1 MQNLTINPKF
11 IGKTI
16 TKKLPHGTQKI
27 EVDKLRPSQYGRIYA
42 MGFEEIFLTEK
53 DNGKEREHTSNEE
66 ATNSGGTTPVVERVQ
81 TAPKK
86 SGAKRTN
93 SKPKNG

>member
-16 TKKLPHGTQKI
+16 TKELSHGTQKI
-27 EVDKLRPSQYGRIYA
+27 EVDKLRPSQYGRVYA
-42 MGFEEIFLTEK
+42 MGFEEIFLIEN
-53 DNGKEREHTSNEE
+53 DNGEEREHSSNTEVE
-66 ATNSGGTTPVVERVQ
+66 NSGGITPVVERVQ

-93 SKPKNG
+93 SKSKNG

>member
-11 IGKTI
+11 IGKVV
-16 TKKLPHGTQKI
+16 TKELPHGTQKI
-27 EVDKLRPSQYGRIYA
+27 EVDKLRRSVYGRVYA
-42 MGFEEIFLTEK
+42 MGFEEIFLTEN
-53 DNGKEREHTSNEE
+53 DNGEERKHTSNSETE
-66 ATNSGGTTPVVERVQ
+66 NSGGTAPVVERVQ

-93 SKPKNG
+93 SKSKNG